1 MEQNVLLKVFKIM
14 QSFELIFFFQRTV
27 AIDFGRQ
34 GKINVD
40 RKNLPVIIGIYLR
53 VLGPSRQPLR
63 FDLALEIPSA
73 LWRHRR
79 SVERVFSLVE
89 Q

>member
-1 MEQNVLLKVFKIM
+1 MLSMEQNVLLKVFKIM

-40 RKNLPVIIGIYLR
+40 RKNLP
-53 VLGPSRQPLR
+53 
-63 FDLALEIPSA
+63 E
-73 LWRHRR
+73 
-79 SVERVFSLVE
+79 
-89 Q
+89 